1 MATSL
6 RPDALYLALDTS
18 GPLGSVAVGTGS
30 RVLARAFLDRQ
41 GRHAAEVIPRIS
53 ECMAEAGARMRELAG
68 VVVGAG
74 PGSFTGV
81 RVAAATAKGIAH
93 ALGIPLWPFSS
104 LEAAAVSE
112 RVISAL
118 PGLPSGAPAARAD
131 RARYVL
137 FDARGDRVYAACYE
151 LRAQGVAEMVPPHA
165 TRIRELLEEEVPPG
179 TWFAGDGAV
188 RHEAAL
194 RAAGHPVLPAPAGMP
209 TADGLLHLLTLHAER
224 GPAPDPGRW
233 EPEYVKASSAERARN
248 PSGAWIG

>member
-1 MATSL
+1 MGSSF

-18 GPLGSVAVGTGS
+18 GPLGSVALGS
-30 RVLARAFLDRQ
+30 GARVLARGFLDRQ
-41 GRHAAEVIPRIS
+41 GRHAAEMIPRIS
-53 ECMAEAGARMRELAG
+53 ECLSEAGAAMADLAG

-93 ALGIPLWPFSS
+93 ALRIPLWPFSS

-118 PGLPSGAPAARAD
+118 PGLPSGAPPARTD

-151 LRAQGVAEMVPPHA
+151 LRAEGVEEVIPPHA
-165 TRIRELLEEEVPPG
+165 TRIRALLEEDVPPG

-188 RHEAAL
+188 RHESML
-194 RAAGHPVLPAPAGMP
+194 RSAGHAVLPPPAGMP
-209 TADGLLHLLTLHAER
+209 TADGLLHLLSLHPER

-233 EPEYVKASSAERARN
+233 EPDYVKASSAERARV
-248 PSGAWIG
+248 G